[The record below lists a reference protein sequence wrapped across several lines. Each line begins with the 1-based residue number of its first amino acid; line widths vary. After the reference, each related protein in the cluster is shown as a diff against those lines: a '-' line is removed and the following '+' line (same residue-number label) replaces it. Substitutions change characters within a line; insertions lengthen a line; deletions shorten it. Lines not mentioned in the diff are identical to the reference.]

1 MIKLAGFLKKVTDT
15 GLIKPLPLTGLAKEW
30 TEVKKSKNYLRFGAY
45 ALGGLVIYGVI
56 FRGLAPE
63 TAQMILDFLF

>member
-45 ALGGLVIYGVI
+45 VIGGVIVYGVI
-56 FRGLAPE
+56 WRGLPIDWA
-63 TAQMILDFLF
+63 LDLLKVFF